1 MKAHIEAFY
10 NHLSTDFPEWG
21 RGRVRYYNQGRIKDY
36 SSLANHLSSMSLSDL
51 KTLISDK
58 HWNSYPL
65 YCYGGGDSSFINTRR
80 YFNLISNTVKHLVF
94 ASDKYRKLFIK
105 ESEGIFRIATI
116 NSCLGKDK
124 LKAAKV
130 GIKSGDARAR
140 KLSVSLVPVSDLTAM
155 IGTETRSDIQ
165 NKISGRIGYLNM
177 IPTEKKSRSRWN
189 RSRAILNSEFNPD
202 EMKEIIQRGLDGKGL
217 FVYDRDLL
225 TNLTYNVDASSA
237 PFYLDL
243 FQKLCESDAV
253 MKQIFLKKLTGKSH
267 V

>member
-10 NHLSTDFPEWG
+10 NHLSTNFPEWG
-21 RGRVRYYNQGRIKDY
+21 KGRVRYYDHGRVKDY
-36 SSLANHLSSMSLSDL
+36 SSLADHISSMSLSDL

-94 ASDKYRKLFIK
+94 SSDKYRKLFIK
-105 ESEGIFRIATI
+105 ESEGIFRISTI
-116 NSCLGKDK
+116 NACLGKDK

-130 GIKSGDARAR
+130 GLKSGDARAR
-140 KLSVSLVPVSDLTAM
+140 KLSVSLVPVSDLASM
-155 IGTETRSDIQ
+155 INTETRSDIQ
-165 NKISGRIGYLNM
+165 HKISGRIGYLNM
-177 IPTEKKSRSRWN
+177 IPTEKKSRSRWY

-202 EMKEIIQRGLDGKGL
+202 EMKEIIQRGRDGKGL

-225 TNLTYNVDASSA
+225 ANLTYNVDASSA

>member
-1 MKAHIEAFY
+1 MKAHLEAFY
-10 NHLSTDFPEWG
+10 NHLSTNFPEWG
-21 RGRVRYYNQGRIKDY
+21 RGRVRYYDQGRLKDY
-36 SSLANHLSSMSLSDL
+36 SSLAGHLSAMSLSDL

-65 YCYGGGDSSFINTRR
+65 YCYGGRDSNIINTRL

-94 ASDKYRKLFIK
+94 VSDKYRKLFIK

-116 NSCLGKDK
+116 NACLGKDK

-130 GIKSGDARAR
+130 GLKSGDVRAR
-140 KLSVSLVPVSDLTAM
+140 KLSVSLVPVSDLTSM

-165 NKISGRIGYLNM
+165 HKISGRIGYLNM

-225 TNLTYNVDASSA
+225 ANLTYNVDASSA

-243 FQKLCESDAV
+243 FQKLCEADPV
-253 MKQIFLKKLTGKSH
+253 MKQIFLKKLTGKSD

>member
-1 MKAHIEAFY
+1 MKAHLEAFY
-10 NHLSTDFPEWG
+10 SHLSTNFQEWG
-21 RGRVRYYNQGRIKDY
+21 RGRVRYYDQGRVKDY

-51 KTLISDK
+51 KILISDK

-65 YCYGGGDSSFINTRR
+65 YCYVGGDSSFINTRR
-80 YFNLISNTVKHLVF
+80 YYNLISNTVKHLVF
-94 ASDKYRKLFIK
+94 SSDKHRKLFIK

-116 NSCLGKDK
+116 NACLGKDK
-124 LKAAKV
+124 LRAAKV
-130 GIKSGDARAR
+130 GLKSGDARAR
-140 KLSVSLVPVSDLTAM
+140 KLAAGLVPVSDLVPM

-165 NKISGRIGYLNM
+165 NKISNRVGYLNM

-225 TNLTYNVDASSA
+225 ANLTYNVDASSA

-243 FQKLCESDAV
+243 FQKLCESDPV